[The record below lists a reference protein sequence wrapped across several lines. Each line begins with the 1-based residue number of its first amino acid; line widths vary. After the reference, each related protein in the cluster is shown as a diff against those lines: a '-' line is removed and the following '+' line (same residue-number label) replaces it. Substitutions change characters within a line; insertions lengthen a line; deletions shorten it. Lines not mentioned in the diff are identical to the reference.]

1 MILGSLD
8 DIITRNPRPELIG
21 YRDEMLNAQ
30 TVLQITFLEDV
41 LTVTNILSLVL
52 QFDRKNFGAVRRAL
66 STTLTTLN
74 GMQNNSSVHLKSF
87 RAYQDVLSE
96 IESFAKQNIPAKHT
110 RKKLRIDHLISI
122 EEFHENI
129 GKSFLVRL
137 AGI

>member
-1 MILGSLD
+1 
-8 DIITRNPRPELIG
+8 
-21 YRDEMLNAQ
+21 MLNAQ
-30 TVLQITFLEDV
+30 IVLQITFLEDV
-41 LTVTNILSLVL
+41 LTVTNTLSLVL
-52 QFDRKNFGAVRRAL
+52 QSDRNDFRAVRRTL

-74 GMQNNSSVHLKSF
+74 DMQNISNVHLKSF
-87 RAYQDVLSE
+87 LAYQDVLSQ

>member
-1 MILGSLD
+1 
-8 DIITRNPRPELIG
+8 
-21 YRDEMLNAQ
+21 ML
-30 TVLQITFLEDV
+30 F
-41 LTVTNILSLVL
+41 
-52 QFDRKNFGAVRRAL
+52 F

-74 GMQNNSSVHLKSF
+74 DMQNISSVHLKSF
-87 RAYQDVLSE
+87 CAYQDVLSQT
-96 IESFAKQNIPAKHT
+96 ESFAKQNILAKHT

>member
-1 MILGSLD
+1 
-8 DIITRNPRPELIG
+8 
-21 YRDEMLNAQ
+21 MLNAQ

-52 QFDRKNFGAVRRAL
+52 QFDRKDFGAVRRAL

-110 RKKLRIDHLISI
+110 RKKLKIDHLISI
-122 EEFHENI
+122 EEFRENI
-129 GKSFLVRL
+129 GRSFLVRL